1 MKQTELTAVAERGPI
16 TTLREE
22 PSIALMLQTM
32 VEKGITGESVAAFG
46 QLVALKERMDA
57 KQAEKEFATD
67 FIALQREIPKV
78 KATKAVPGKG
88 DTIKYHFAPYEEI
101 MDAVQP
107 LLEKHGFAVTFGS
120 RFESTP
126 PPRMVAT
133 CTLVHRGGHS
143 KSNEFGA
150 RVGDGP
156 PGASPAQ
163 ADGAASTYAKRF
175 ALCNALNIRTE
186 GLDDDARLVG
196 APITGEFADAIRKRV
211 EYLKMD
217 EAVFFKLAGAAHY
230 EAIPQS
236 KYDMLD
242 EMLLKR
248 EVDAGLRDLSGKWL

>member
-1 MKQTELTAVAERGPI
+1 MNKTLTTQEAPQMSLA
-16 TTLREE
+16 TREE

-32 VEKGITGESVAAFG
+32 VEKGITGDSVAAFG

-57 KQAEKEFATD
+57 KQAEREFATD
-67 FIALQREIPKV
+67 FIALQKDIPKV

-120 RFESTP
+120 RFEGT

-143 KSNEFGA
+143 KANEFGA

-186 GLDDDARLVG
+186 GLDDDARLIGGPVSAEQASELRERLLATKG
-196 APITGEFADAIRKRV
+196 
-211 EYLKMD
+211 D
-217 EAVFFKLAGAAHY
+217 EGKFLAFAGAAHF
-230 EAIPQS
+230 EAIPATKWDALCSVLAERERKQHAA
-236 KYDMLD
+236 KGD
-242 EMLLKR
+242 LL
-248 EVDAGLRDLSGKWL
+248 